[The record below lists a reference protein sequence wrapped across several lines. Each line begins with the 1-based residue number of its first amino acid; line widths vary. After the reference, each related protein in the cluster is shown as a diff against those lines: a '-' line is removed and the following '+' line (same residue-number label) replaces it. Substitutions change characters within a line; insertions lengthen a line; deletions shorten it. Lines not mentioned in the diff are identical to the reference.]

1 MGQSGAPMA
10 GAPGGPGAAGPSLG
24 GMPPLLNG
32 PGQAPPGSMAGVPA
46 NTGPGGQIGP
56 SGVASASA
64 STQYANLPLPPTAG
78 GVNTDTI
85 RFMAVGETSFTFDP
99 SPVRIP
105 VQQPITWVNTTT
117 SIINVASEDTTSFDS
132 GPLAPGESF
141 TYTPTLIGSVPYR
154 DKLHP
159 WVRGVLVATNANG
172 R

>member
-1 MGQSGAPMA
+1 
-10 GAPGGPGAAGPSLG
+10 
-24 GMPPLLNG
+24 
-32 PGQAPPGSMAGVPA
+32 
-46 NTGPGGQIGP
+46 
-56 SGVASASA
+56 VASAS
-64 STQYANLPLPPTAG
+64 STSNYANLPLPPTAG

-85 RFMAVGETSFTFDP
+85 RFMAVGESSYTFDP

-159 WVRGVLVATNANG
+159 WVRGVLVATNASG